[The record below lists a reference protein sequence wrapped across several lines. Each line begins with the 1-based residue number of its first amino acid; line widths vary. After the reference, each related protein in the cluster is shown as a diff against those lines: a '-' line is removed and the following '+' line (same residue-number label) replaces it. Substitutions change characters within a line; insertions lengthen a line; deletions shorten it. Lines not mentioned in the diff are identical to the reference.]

1 MTRTTKSALSAHK
14 NISQNPGINITA
26 ACSATLSEADALL
39 SELLPHL
46 SDAAPS
52 YTQTDGAVPY
62 SAIRRVRLDNGIKA
76 VRLPNGRLLAK
87 SLDRKLGKPF
97 WVIVRG

>member
-1 MTRTTKSALSAHK
+1 MINMSQMRKSALSAG
-14 NISQNPGINITA
+14 N
-26 ACSATLSEADALL
+26 LSIELESFAVPSEVESLL
-39 SELLPHL
+39 EELLPHAGDV
-46 SDAAPS
+46 SVARK
-52 YTQTDGAVPY
+52 DGAVPY